1 MNGTSSS
8 LQISFSVDAV
18 SSAIWRDSTTHGP
31 AIRNRGLSRP
41 TSKPQSFMLSSRDRG
56 LGLAG
61 LILQSG
67 LDECGEERMAA
78 ARGRGEFRVELAA
91 DEPRMR
97 RQLDHLA
104 QLLALGD
111 AGNAQAFVL
120 QSLHVLIV
128 DLVAVAVAL
137 VNHVRAVDLAR
148 EAPGFE
154 RGALSAQAHRPA
166 EIGLLVAALDP
177 AVAILPFGHKRD
189 HRVGCVAVEL
199 GRVRPGQAHH
209 VSRELDHRELHAQ
222 ADAEIADLVLAR
234 VLDRLHH
241 SLDPALTKAP
251 GDKYRVH
258 TFQEGADALLLDR
271 LRIHITDVDL
281 AARVD
286 PGVNERLV
294 ERLVGIGKVDILA
307 DHGDG
312 DLVLRMLERLDQL
325 FPYLEIGR
333 LGDDAELVADD
344 LI

>member
-18 SSAIWRDSTTHGP
+18 SSAIWPDSTTHGP

-67 LDECGEERMAA
+67 LDECGEERMPA

-111 AGNAQAFVL
+111 AGNPQALVL

-154 RGALSAQAHRPA
+154 RGALSAQTHGPA
-166 EIGLLVAALDP
+166 EIGLLVA
-177 AVAILPFGHKRD
+177 
-189 HRVGCVAVEL
+189 
-199 GRVRPGQAHH
+199 
-209 VSRELDHRELHAQ
+209 ELDHGELHAQ
-222 ADAEIADLVLAR
+222 ADAEIRDLVLAR

-241 SLDPALTKAP
+241 SLDAALAEAP

-258 TFQEGADALLLDR
+258 PFQERADALLLDR
-271 LRIHITDVDL
+271 FRIHVTDVDL

-286 PGVNERLV
+286 PGVDERLV
-294 ERLVGIGKVDILA
+294 ERFVGIGKVDILA

-325 FPYLEIGR
+325 FPYSEIGR
-333 LGDDAELVADD
+333 SERHSSASGWMPIPRSSLTECCVGLV
-344 LI
+344 LISPALLMKGTSVR